1 MAHPHK
7 KYVII
12 GIAIA
17 VLVLALIVFSALSRG
32 QQGTKT
38 LTQGEY
44 KAELNA
50 KLVELHDTAK
60 ANPDDIRARNALGDM
75 LYYLE
80 RFEEAEQV
88 WLASLE
94 MNPNQPMVWSIVGEA
109 RIKRY
114 KGMGYPPAA
123 IAAFQEA
130 LKHDPKDDRARFFMA
145 MHAANQGQFDAALVT
160 LRELSASALP
170 ESMTKT
176 AAERGILDIEAK
188 RPR

>member
-7 KYVII
+7 KFVIA
-12 GIAIA
+12 GIALA
-17 VLVLALIVFSALSRG
+17 ALTLALIIGSALSRG

-38 LTQGEY
+38 LTQAEY
-44 KAELNA
+44 KADMNA

-80 RFEEAEQV
+80 RFQEAEQV

-94 MNPNQPMVWSIVGEA
+94 KNPDQPMVWSIVGEA
-109 RIKRY
+109 RIKQH
-114 KGMGYPPAA
+114 KGVGYPPTA
-123 IAAFQEA
+123 IAAFEEA
-130 LKHDPKDDRARFFMA
+130 LKRDPKDDRARFFMA
-145 MHAANQGQFDAALVT
+145 MHAANQGQFDAALAT
-160 LRELSASALP
+160 LQDLSAGAPP
-170 ESMTKT
+170 ESMAKT
-176 AAERGILDIEAK
+176 AAERGILEIQN

>member
-12 GIAIA
+12 GIALA
-17 VLVLALIVFSALSRG
+17 ALVLALIVFSALSRG

-38 LTQGEY
+38 LTQAEY
-44 KAELNA
+44 KAEMDA

-80 RFEEAEQV
+80 RFDEAEQV

-94 MNPNQPMVWSIVGEA
+94 MNPDQPMVWSIVGET
-109 RIKRY
+109 RIKQY
-114 KGMGYPPAA
+114 
-123 IAAFQEA
+123 
-130 LKHDPKDDRARFFMA
+130 
-145 MHAANQGQFDAALVT
+145 QGV
-160 LRELSASALP
+160 
-170 ESMTKT
+170 
-176 AAERGILDIEAK
+176 G
-188 RPR
+188 

>member
-1 MAHPHK
+1 VAHPHK
-7 KYVII
+7 KYVMI
-12 GIAIA
+12 GVAFA
-17 VLVLALIVFSALSRG
+17 ALMLALIIGSALSRG

-38 LTQGEY
+38 LTQAEY
-44 KAELNA
+44 KAEMNA

-60 ANPDDIRARNALGDM
+60 ANPDDIRARNALADM

-80 RFEEAEQV
+80 RFDEAEQV

-94 MNPNQPMVWSIVGEA
+94 MNPNQPMVWSIVGET
-109 RIKRY
+109 RIKLD
-114 KGMGYPPAA
+114 KSVGYPAGA
-123 IAAFQEA
+123 IAAFEEA
-130 LKHDPKDDRARFFMA
+130 LKRDPKDDRARFFMA

-160 LRELSASALP
+160 LRDLSGSAPP

-176 AAERGILDIEAK
+176 AAERGILEIEAK